1 MPFSVRGVWAG
12 PSEAGLTRESVA
24 RFLEDLKAV
33 GFNAVFMN
41 VKQGDGSL
49 CWPSKRFPEAVRPE
63 YREFDLP
70 AVLIEEGVKCGIQIH
85 AWMID
90 YMEGEN
96 GVAFRHHPEW
106 AMLDPAG
113 RPTNQEILRGQR
125 FDAVWMCPARR
136 PGYTDQWLVPLYE
149 ELASTYAFDSIHHDY
164 VRYPGD
170 LAPDRYCYCDFCIEN
185 LPKWAGYVSEAY
197 PDEPFHHELYDRGY
211 LEAHWEQSPRVL
223 PPSWDALSREF
234 KANFLREGAFFHG
247 GRADLDFFF
256 YSYRMNWITEFARE
270 SAIAVRRANPK
281 IKVSGAYFK
290 NPIHSGRFIGQDWR
304 TFAPWSDIC
313 IPMDYRDHFPG
324 TMDHYL
330 DLLEEAIERQ
340 KGWCRGRPGGTGF
353 EGQDLYI
360 GFAIWPLY
368 REAPDGPFDPDRVRR
383 TIERI
388 ESTGVEG
395 VVLFCSW
402 DLDKY
407 GVRAAVQR
415 TLSR

>member
-1 MPFSVRGVWAG
+1 MAFQVRGVWSG
-12 PSEAGLTRESVA
+12 PSEAGFTRESVGD
-24 RFLEDLKAV
+24 FLDGLLAI
-33 GFNAVFMN
+33 GINSVFMN
-41 VKQGDGSL
+41 LKQGDGSL
-49 CWPSKRFPEAVRPE
+49 SWPSKRFPQAVRPE
-63 YREFDLP
+63 YRDFDLP
-70 AVLIEEGVKCGIQIH
+70 AILIEEGKRRQMFIH

-90 YMEGEN
+90 FMEGEE
-96 GVAFRHHPEW
+96 GAAFREHPEW
-106 AMLDPAG
+106 AMLNPAG
-113 RPTNQEILRGQR
+113 KPTNHEILRGKR

-136 PGYTDQWLVPLYE
+136 PGYSDQWLVPLYE
-149 ELASTYAFDSIHHDY
+149 ELAQMYSFDSIHHDY
-164 VRYPGD
+164 IRYPGD
-170 LAPDRYCYCDFCIEN
+170 MAPDQYCYCDYCLEN
-185 LPKWAGYVSEAY
+185 LPKWAGYINEAY

-223 PPSWDALSREF
+223 PPSWDGLSREF
-234 KANFLREGAFFHG
+234 KANFLREGSFFQG

-256 YSYRMNWITEFARE
+256 YGYRMHWITEFARMSGQRVYE
-270 SAIAVRRANPK
+270 QGGK
-281 IKVSGAYFK
+281 ISGAYFK

-304 TFAPWSDIC
+304 TFAPWSDVC

-330 DLLEEAIERQ
+330 DLLQEAIERQ
-340 KGWCRGRPGGTGF
+340 REWCGHGEAQRLF
-353 EGQDLYI
+353 V

-395 VVLFCSW
+395 VVIFCSW

-407 GVRAAVQR
+407 GVRETVARAFGR
-415 TLSR
+415 